1 MKSGILN
8 FCCRYVD
15 DTLVLVKEDQ
25 TDKIVNPFNSFHK
38 NLRFTVNKFENEDEV
53 FLDLKIMNNGEIN
66 INVKDTSSGLYIN
79 YNSYQPW
86 HTKNAWMRAIY
97 DRADKICSNNNLFHQ
112 QVARIEKVMSWNG
125 YPWYIWNWIIKRL
138 ENKKNTK
145 NTGALEQEN
154 IAIQDYKEKKTH
166 RWTIQIKKYL
176 LHGKINL
183 LLSYKG

>member
-66 INVKDTSSGLYIN
+66 INVKDTNSGLYIN

-125 YPWYIWNWIIKRL
+125 YPWYIRNQIIKRL

-145 NTGALEQEN
+145 NTGTLEQEN
-154 IAIQDYKEKKTH
+154 IAIQDYKEKNS
-166 RWTIQIKKYL
+166 L
-176 LHGKINL
+176 KIW
-183 LLSYKG
+183 

>member
-66 INVKDTSSGLYIN
+66 INVKDTNSGLYIN

-97 DRADKICSNNNLFHQ
+97 DRAHKICSNNNLFHQ

-125 YPWYIWNWIIKRL
+125 YPWYIRNRIIKRL

-145 NTGALEQEN
+145 NTGTLEQEN

-166 RWTIQIKKYL
+166 R
-176 LHGKINL
+176 
-183 LLSYKG
+183 